1 MIFLLAQMDE
11 TKSLGYR
18 AVEELLRAQATQA
31 RLRRQFVMSS
41 LKEDCKKRKE
51 EFLKE
56 EVE

>member
-1 MIFLLAQMDE
+1 MDE

-41 LKEDCKKRKE
+41 LKEDCEKRKE